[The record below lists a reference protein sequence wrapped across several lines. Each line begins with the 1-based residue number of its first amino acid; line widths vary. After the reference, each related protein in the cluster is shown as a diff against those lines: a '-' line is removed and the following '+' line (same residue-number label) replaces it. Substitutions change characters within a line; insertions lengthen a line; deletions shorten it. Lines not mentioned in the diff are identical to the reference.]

1 MKLIF
6 QQILLF
12 CQQSRSI
19 KCPSPN
25 TQLPPTGQSLILR
38 HITQT
43 QHPTLNIWFTI
54 WKPLT
59 VSCYQDASPLSAI
72 SKTLLIKAASLRR
85 ESHQQSMHSG
95 IMVLQKLGLN
105 LFYASNY
112 TPCINFQKTSFDLE
126 TFLRSLIIQRLPLPP
141 ATVIP
146 TIHHNQLPQKST

>member
-1 MKLIF
+1 M
-6 QQILLF
+6 
-12 CQQSRSI
+12 SI
-19 KCPSPN
+19 TKYLAASYWAESHFKTHYPD
-25 TQLPPTGQSLILR
+25 TA
-38 HITQT
+38 
-43 QHPTLNIWFTI
+43 PTLNIWFTI

-59 VSCYQDASPLSAI
+59 VSCYQNASPLSAI

-126 TFLRSLIIQRLPLPP
+126 TFLRSLII
-141 ATVIP
+141 
-146 TIHHNQLPQKST
+146 